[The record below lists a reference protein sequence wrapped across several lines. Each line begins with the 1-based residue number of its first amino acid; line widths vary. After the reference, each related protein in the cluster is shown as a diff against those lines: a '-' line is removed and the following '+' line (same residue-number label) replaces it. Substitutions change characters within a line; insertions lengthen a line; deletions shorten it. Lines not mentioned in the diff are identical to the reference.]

1 MEKKVDYRLRKIFL
15 DKTSGST
22 ELLKQINIY
31 FLKNYDKVPD
41 KLATISSIRKHFR
54 SFQNIQQYLK
64 QLELRIQSRQLS
76 EKFFDEFKCMSETTF
91 DRIFANSLTYLE
103 NKRSILTISNSKTVF
118 EILRRLRTENCKLVT
133 VSESRPKFEGRILA
147 KKLVKENYKVR
158 LITES
163 LAVCYLKKC
172 DCVLIGADTVLK
184 NKDVVNKVGS
194 LQLAVLS
201 KYFKKP
207 FYVVTN
213 KSKFSSKN
221 VFTQRKE
228 SPDEIWKNQSDK
240 ITIDNFYFEVI
251 PSRLITKI
259 ITD

>member
-1 MEKKVDYRLRKIFL
+1 MDKKVDYRLRKIFL

-31 FLKNYDKVPD
+31 FLKNYDRVPD

-64 QLELRIQSRQLS
+64 QLELRIHSRQLS
-76 EKFFDEFKCMSETTF
+76 EKFLTEFKCMSETTF
-91 DRIFANSLTYLE
+91 DRIFVNSLPYLK

-118 EILRRLRTENCKLVT
+118 EILRRLGAESCKLLT

-147 KKLVKENYKVR
+147 KKLLKENYKVR

-163 LAVCYLKKC
+163 LAAYYLEKC

-201 KYFKKP
+201 KHFKKP
-207 FYVVTN
+207 FYVVTG
-213 KSKFSSKN
+213 KSKFGSKN

-228 SPDEIWKNQSDK
+228 SPDEIWKNRSDK
-240 ITIDNFYFEVI
+240 ITIDNFYFEVV
-251 PSRLITKI
+251 PARLITKI